1 MRIQKGKELITMLEM
16 IYAIPEPIGWALVG
30 YLAAWATILGW
41 KVGKTLYLAIKDRL
55 ANDEEEDF

>member
-1 MRIQKGKELITMLEM
+1 MKIQNRKELITMLEM
-16 IYAIPEPIGWALVG
+16 ICAIPEPIGWALVG
-30 YLAAWATILGW
+30 YLAAWTTILGW